1 MKRATYLL
9 FIVLC
14 ISCISGELEDYP
26 VYDAQETDFVD
37 VKFVLEETG
46 GSVKSAISPD
56 EDAVRDINVYAFRNG
71 VLVDAIYTEDLSEIS
86 LDLVKGGSYSI
97 YALANAGEVASP
109 KNEDEFRDVCRF
121 SISDLNELEE
131 TLPMRW
137 ESGNV
142 SVRPGMQPVVIR
154 LRRLVARMDFSV
166 DKSLLEGLSVRAVR
180 LCQSAGVVR
189 PFKKYGGGGSRA
201 ESSLEVIDGDYATEE
216 DLMRLNR
223 GDRVSFYTLENCQ
236 GILLP
241 GNEDPWAKVPSNIG
255 DADDRCT
262 YLEAHCVFEDD
273 GLLEGEV
280 VYRFYLGPDNCCSFD
295 VIGNSYMDVQLHLT
309 GNGLNEVSWRVDAD
323 VSVRDG
329 YAWGRVVS
337 GLHPMD
343 GLYVGERFLY
353 SVEFS
358 EELLSF
364 IGGDP
369 TVCRI
374 GVEDSDEIIAFS
386 PLSGEGHMYT
396 SEALCLDVG
405 TGKVCLYDQNDDRI
419 AVLDDLASVQ
429 APGIR
434 VSEFSVW
441 NGSDEVEGLSYIPEC
456 VINGGKEEV
465 YLFMVDD
472 AGVNLN
478 SSDAY
483 GFEESI
489 FEFKF
494 KDVVSS
500 SDIRDAVEV
509 TFTAPASDDGGAC
522 CSVVSLRCVNDGT
535 DADLSYALAKVCGER
550 RPVNVAI
557 QETDFRID
565 SKFSVGLT
573 MMPISLK
580 LVDNG
585 WAGHHDSQLSMIVD
599 NASEL
604 PLEISVYQMIDTN
617 LDWSPSSLT
626 DELATY
632 VKNTL
637 KRTNVNYITGRI
649 NSGAMPMY
657 VSCSDLECPGSG
669 VYSLDGIDTED
680 ILKSQIYDGYGNDR
694 MYHMVDVTL
703 AGGYDLRKNEVSLT
717 NALSNGSALYNTIYL
732 SDWDS
737 KGVWL
742 CSNDTILYS
751 PGNYL
756 LHYPNVY
763 PLNMSLMKDYCENYA
778 ILRLMFWHDEKDFRV
793 YAENSRWISSGLTL
807 KIRFYG
813 TVQGYVQTDPKGIW
827 GSVKDNYCSADFDR
841 TVTGVPIVGYN
852 DAASADGG
860 VLKEAMD
867 AIYAQSFEDRKDGKQ
882 FQHSAHPISMDCT
895 VEISMEGEYGQ
906 NIMPVILIWG
916 SSYVRYFHMQD
927 NMTYAC
933 TMNTTVPLFN
943 MVYVEH

>member
-1 MKRATYLL
+1 MKRAAYLL
-9 FIVLC
+9 SIMLC
-14 ISCISGELEDYP
+14 ISCTSGELENHP
-26 VYDAQETDFVD
+26 VYDAPETDFVD
-37 VKFVLEETG
+37 VKFVLEG
-46 GSVKSAISPD
+46 IYGKSMISPD
-56 EDAVRDINVYAFRNG
+56 EDAVWDINVYAFRNG
-71 VLVDAIYTEDLSEIS
+71 VLVDAIYTEDMSEIS

-97 YALANAGEVASP
+97 YALANVGEMASP
-109 KNEDEFRDVCRF
+109 KNEDEFRDACMF
-121 SISDLNELEE
+121 GISDLSELEE
-131 TLPMRW
+131 VLPMRW

-142 SVRPGMQPVVIR
+142 SVRPGMKPVVIR

-180 LCQSAGVVR
+180 LCQSACVVR

-201 ESSLEVIDGDYATEE
+201 ESGMEVIDGDYATED

-329 YAWGRVVS
+329 YAWGRVAS
-337 GLHPMD
+337 GLHPLD

-358 EELLSF
+358 EELLSY

-369 TVCRI
+369 AGCRV
-374 GVEDSDEIIAFS
+374 GVEDSDGIIAFS
-386 PLSGEGHMYT
+386 PLSGEGYVYT

-405 TGKVCLYDQNDDRI
+405 TGKVCLYDRNGDRI
-419 AVLDDLASVQ
+419 AVLDDLALVQ
-429 APGIR
+429 MPGIR

-456 VINGGKEEV
+456 VINGGKEDV

-472 AGVNLN
+472 VGINLN

-489 FEFKF
+489 FDFRL
-494 KDVVSS
+494 KDVVAS

-509 TFTAPASDDGGAC
+509 TFTAPAGDAGGAC
-522 CSVVSLRCVNDGT
+522 CSIVSLRCMNDGS
-535 DADLSYALAKVCGER
+535 DADLAYALAKVCGER
-550 RPVNVAI
+550 RPFNVAI
-557 QETDFRID
+557 QEDNFRIG
-565 SKFSVGLT
+565 SQLSVGLG
-573 MMPISLK
+573 MMPVALK

-585 WAGHHDSQLSMIVD
+585 WAGHHDCQLSMIVD
-599 NASEL
+599 DASEL
-604 PLEISVYQMIDTN
+604 PLEISVYQMVDTN
-617 LDWSPSSLT
+617 LDWSSSSLT
-626 DELATY
+626 DELTTY

-637 KRTNVNYITGRI
+637 KRTNVNYITGQI
-649 NSGAMPMY
+649 NSGAMPIY

-669 VYSLDGIDTED
+669 VFPLTGIDTED

-694 MYHMVDVTL
+694 MYHMVGVTL
-703 AGGYDLRKNEVSLT
+703 AGGYDLKKNEVSLT

-742 CSNDTILYS
+742 CSNDAILYS

-756 LHYPNVY
+756 LHYPNVF

-778 ILRLMFWHDEKDFRV
+778 ILRLYLWHDEKDFKV
-793 YAENSRWISSGLTL
+793 YTDNSKWISSGLTL
-807 KIRFYG
+807 KFRFYG

-827 GSVKDNYCSADFDR
+827 GSVKDNYCYADFDR
-841 TVTGVPIVGYN
+841 TVTGVPIAGFN
-852 DAASADGG
+852 DAVSVDGG
-860 VLKEAMD
+860 VLKDAMD
-867 AIYAQSFEDRKDGKQ
+867 LIYAQSFEDKKDGNK
-882 FQHSAHPISMDCT
+882 FQHRAHPISMDCT
-895 VEISMEGEYGQ
+895 VEVSVEGDGGQKILPVHLSWEYQ
-906 NIMPVILIWG
+906 
-916 SSYVRYFHMQD
+916 YVRYFHMQD
-927 NMTYAC
+927 NMTYTC
-933 TMNTTVPLFN
+933 TMNRTVPLFN
-943 MVYVEH
+943 MVYVEHR